1 MCSPGSSRPVL
12 RPEVAV
18 MDNKDKPTTDQV
30 QEDRPFKRTV
40 FVALRRRLGHQSQGR
55 VTVRFLTS
63 NVDLWPSALGRKPK
77 INDRYS
83 ASNRGVPRRFAH

>member
-18 MDNKDKPTTDQV
+18 MDNKDKPPTDQV

-63 NVDLWPSALGRKPK
+63 NVDLWPSALGRVL
-77 INDRYS
+77 S
-83 ASNRGVPRRFAH
+83 AMHTIWASGSRHRS